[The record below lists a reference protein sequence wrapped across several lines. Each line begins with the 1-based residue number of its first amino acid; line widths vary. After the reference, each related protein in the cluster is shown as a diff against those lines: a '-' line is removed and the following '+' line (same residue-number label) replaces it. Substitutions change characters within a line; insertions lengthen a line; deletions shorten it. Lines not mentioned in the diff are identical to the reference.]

1 MREYLLSAA
10 AVIALLSSGAAAHDN
25 KPVALMNGLGD
36 HHHIIATTQNEAQSY
51 FNQGLVLTFSF
62 NHAEAIR
69 AYERAAELDPSS
81 PMPLWGIAYALG
93 PNYNL
98 PAGPEQLKLAY
109 ETVQKALK
117 LAEKAPARERAYVEA
132 LAARYSS
139 DPNADLAKLAQDFSA
154 RMKALSEAYP
164 DDLDAATLYAE
175 SMMNLNPWNLWT
187 KDGQPWNK
195 TMEIVAVLE
204 RVLMRDPSHPGA
216 NHLYIHAVEASPHP
230 EWALAAA
237 KRLET
242 IAPAS
247 GHLVHMPS
255 HIYMLVGD
263 YKAAADANVIAA
275 KVDKDY
281 IDNEHVKGAYPML
294 YFHHNLHFIAAA
306 RGMEGRYGDAREA
319 ASHLTEAL
327 HTHGDDIPGLKN
339 FVTEY
344 FGMYPLMTAV
354 RFHDWKTVLAAAE
367 PAEDLPISRGLRHYA
382 RGVAFAAQGDTRK
395 ATAERDSL
403 NRIIARLP
411 MESRYGNSPA
421 KEVLGVGAAIVDAR
435 IALQRGDVAEAVSD
449 LGVAV
454 AMQDKLAYN
463 EPADWHYPVRE
474 SLGAALLKSGRA
486 ADAEVVFRA
495 DLQKNPRSGRSLF
508 GLFQALEAQGK
519 ADEAMLVRQEFD
531 DAWRTAEIEPD
542 LDTM

>member
-1 MREYLLSAA
+1 MRTYLLSATA
-10 AVIALLSSGAAAHDN
+10 AIALMASGAAAHDN
-25 KPVALMNGLGD
+25 HLVTLIEGLGD
-36 HHHIIATTQNEAQSY
+36 HYHTIATAQKDAQSY
-51 FNQGLVLTFSF
+51 FNQGLILTFAF

-69 AYERAAELDPSS
+69 AYERAAELDPAS

-98 PAGPEQLKLAY
+98 PAGPDELKQAH

-139 DPNADLAKLAQDFSA
+139 DPNADYAKLAQDFSA

-187 KDGQPWNK
+187 KDGQPWDK

-204 RVLMRDPSHPGA
+204 RVLKRDPSNPGA

-306 RGMEGRYGDAREA
+306 RGMEGRYGDAAEA
-319 ASHLTEAL
+319 ASRLTESL
-327 HTHGDDIPGLKN
+327 HTHADHIPGLRN

-344 FGMYPLMTAV
+344 FGMYPLLTAA
-354 RFHDWKTVLAAAE
+354 RFHDWKTVMAAKE

-382 RGVAFAAQGDTRK
+382 RGAAFAADGDVES
-395 ATAERDSL
+395 AMAERNSL
-403 NRIIARLP
+403 DKIIASLP

-421 KEVLGVGAAIVDAR
+421 KEVLSVGLSIVDAR
-435 IALQRGDVAEAVSD
+435 IAQQKGDLEKVAVD
-449 LGVAV
+449 LGAAV

-474 SLGAALLKSGRA
+474 SLGAALLKVGKASE
-486 ADAEVVFRA
+486 AEAVFRD
-495 DLQKNPRSGRSLF
+495 DLKKNPRGGRSLF
-508 GLFQALEAQGK
+508 GLAESLEAQGK
-519 ADEAMLVRQEFD
+519 ADEAMLVRQEFN
-531 DAWRTAEIEPD
+531 DAWRTAEIEPN

>member
-1 MREYLLSAA
+1 MCEYLLSAV
-10 AVIALLSSGAAAHDN
+10 AVIALMTSGALAHDQ
-25 KPVALMNGLGD
+25 PVALIDGLGD
-36 HHHIIATTQNEAQSY
+36 HHHTIATSQKEAQSY
-51 FNQGLVLTFSF
+51 FDQGLVLTFSF

-69 AYERAAELDPSS
+69 AFERAAELDPGS
-81 PMPLWGIAYALG
+81 PMPLWGTAYALG

-98 PAGPEQLKLAY
+98 PAGPEQLKLAH

-132 LAARYSS
+132 LSARYSS
-139 DPNADLAKLAQDFSA
+139 DPNADLAKLAQDYSA

-175 SMMNLNPWNLWT
+175 SMMNLNPWHLWT
-187 KDGQPWNK
+187 KDGQPWDR
-195 TMEIVAVLE
+195 TMEIVGVLE

-275 KVDKDY
+275 SVDKDY
-281 IDNEHVKGAYPML
+281 IDNEHVRGAYPML

-306 RGMEGRYGDAREA
+306 RGMEGRYGDARVA
-319 ASHLTEAL
+319 AGRLTEAL

-344 FGMYPLMTAV
+344 FGMYPLLTAV
-354 RFHDWKTVLAAAE
+354 RFHDWKTVLAAPE

-382 RGVAFAAQGDTRK
+382 RGVAFAAQGDIRK
-395 ATAERDSL
+395 AAAERDDL

-421 KEVLGVGAAIVDAR
+421 KEVLGIGAAIVDAR
-435 IALQRGDVAEAVSD
+435 IALRHNDVDKAIDAF
-449 LGVAV
+449 GVAV
-454 AMQDKLAYN
+454 AMQDRLAYN

-519 ADEAMLVRQEFD
+519 ADEAMLVRQEFNE
-531 DAWRTAEIEPD
+531 AWRTAEIEPD
-542 LDTM
+542 LDTL

>member
-1 MREYLLSAA
+1 MRTYLLGATAA
-10 AVIALLSSGAAAHDN
+10 IALMATGAAAHDN
-25 KPVALMNGLGD
+25 HPVTLIEGLGD
-36 HHHIIATTQNEAQSY
+36 HHHTIATAQKDAQSY
-51 FNQGLVLTFSF
+51 FNQGLILTFAF

-69 AYERAAELDPSS
+69 AYESAAELDSAS

-98 PAGPEQLKLAY
+98 PAGPDELKRAHEL
-109 ETVQKALK
+109 VQKALK

-139 DPNADLAKLAQDFSA
+139 DPNADYAKLAQDFSA

-187 KDGQPWNK
+187 KDGRPWDK

-242 IAPAS
+242 ISPAS

-294 YFHHNLHFIAAA
+294 YLHHNLHFIAAA

-319 ASHLTEAL
+319 AGHLTAEL

-344 FGMYPLMTAV
+344 FGMYPLLTAV

-367 PAEDLPISRGLRHYA
+367 PTEDLPISRGLRHYA
-382 RGVAFAAQGDTRK
+382 RGVALAAGGDVKPAMQESEKLKRLI
-395 ATAERDSL
+395 ATLPRD
-403 NRIIARLP
+403 
-411 MESRYGNSPA
+411 SRYGNSPA
-421 KEVLGVGAAIVDAR
+421 KEVLSVGAALIDAR
-435 IALQRGDVAEAVSD
+435 VALASGDLTTALKE

-454 AMQDKLAYN
+454 ATQDSLAYN

-474 SLGAALLKSGRA
+474 SLGAALLKAGKASE
-486 ADAEVVFRA
+486 AEAVFRA
-495 DLQKNPRSGRSLF
+495 DLKKNPRSGRSLF
-508 GLFQALEAQGK
+508 GLAQALEAQGK
-519 ADEAMLVRQEFD
+519 TDEAMLVRQEFD
-531 DAWRTAEIEPD
+531 DSWRTAEIEPD

>member
-1 MREYLLSAA
+1 
-10 AVIALLSSGAAAHDN
+10 
-25 KPVALMNGLGD
+25 
-36 HHHIIATTQNEAQSY
+36 
-51 FNQGLVLTFSF
+51 
-62 NHAEAIR
+62 
-69 AYERAAELDPSS
+69 
-81 PMPLWGIAYALG
+81 
-93 PNYNL
+93 
-98 PAGPEQLKLAY
+98 
-109 ETVQKALK
+109 
-117 LAEKAPARERAYVEA
+117 
-132 LAARYSS
+132 
-139 DPNADLAKLAQDFSA
+139 
-154 RMKALSEAYP
+154 
-164 DDLDAATLYAE
+164 
-175 SMMNLNPWNLWT
+175 MMNLNPWNLWS
-187 KDGQPWNK
+187 KDGQPWAR

-204 RVLMRDPSHPGA
+204 RVLARDPGHPGA

-275 KVDKDY
+275 SVDKDY

-339 FVTEY
+339 FVAEY
-344 FGMYPLMTAV
+344 FGMYPLLTAV
-354 RFHDWKTVLAAAE
+354 RFHDWKTALAAAE

-382 RGVAFAAQGDTRK
+382 RGVAFAAQGDARK

-421 KEVLGVGAAIVDAR
+421 KEVLGIGAAIVDAR
-435 IALQRGDVAEAVSD
+435 IALRHDDVDKAIDAF
-449 LGVAV
+449 GVAV

-486 ADAEVVFRA
+486 ADSEVVFRA

-531 DAWRTAEIEPD
+531 EAWRTAEIEPD
-542 LDTM
+542 LDTL

>member
-1 MREYLLSAA
+1 MRKYLLSAA
-10 AVIALLSSGAAAHDN
+10 AVIALTASGAIAHDES
-25 KPVALMNGLGD
+25 ATLIEGLGD
-36 HHHIIATTQNEAQSY
+36 HQHTIATSQEDAQR
-51 FNQGLVLTFSF
+51 FFDQGLILTFAF

-69 AYERAAELDPSS
+69 SFQRAAELDPSS

-98 PAGPEQLKLAY
+98 PAGPAQLKQAY

-117 LAEKAPARERAYVEA
+117 LADKAPARERAYVEA

-139 DPNADLAKLAQDFSA
+139 DPNADQKKLAEAFSA
-154 RMKALSEAYP
+154 RMKALSDAYP

-187 KDGQPWNK
+187 KDGQPWDK

-281 IDNEHVKGAYPML
+281 IDNEHVRGAYPML

-319 ASHLTEAL
+319 ASRLIESL
-327 HTHGDDIPGLKN
+327 HSHGDDIPELRN

-344 FGMYPLMTAV
+344 FGMYPLLTAV
-354 RFHDWKTVLAAAE
+354 RFHDWKTVLAAKE

-382 RGVAFAAQGDTRK
+382 RGLAFAATGPAK
-395 ATAERDSL
+395 SAAAERERLAKIAASL
-403 NRIIARLP
+403 PI
-411 MESRYGNSPA
+411 ESRYGNSPA
-421 KEVLGVGAAIVDAR
+421 KEVLNIGLAIVDAR
-435 IALQRGDVAEAVSD
+435 IAAQKGDLEKAVTD
-449 LGVAV
+449 LEVAV
-454 AMQDKLAYN
+454 ATQDKLAYN

-474 SLGAALLKSGRA
+474 SLGAALLKVGRA
-486 ADAEVVFRA
+486 AEAEAVFRA
-495 DLQKNPRSGRSLF
+495 DLRKNPRSGRSLF
-508 GLFQALEAQGK
+508 GLVEALTAQGK
-519 ADEAMLVRQEFD
+519 TDEAMLVRQELN
-531 DAWRTAEIEPD
+531 DAWRTAEIEPT